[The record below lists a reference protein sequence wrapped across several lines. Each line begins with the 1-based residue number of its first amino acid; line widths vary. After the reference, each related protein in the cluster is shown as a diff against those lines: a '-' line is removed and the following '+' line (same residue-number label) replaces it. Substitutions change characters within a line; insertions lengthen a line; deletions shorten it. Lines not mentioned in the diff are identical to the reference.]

1 MAPEVKP
8 PEEVEITILDR
19 SEITTYPT
27 LEKEV
32 KVMSITFT
40 APGIPPL
47 TVRIPKEE
55 YSKDR
60 ENEEIRK
67 AIKEYK
73 EVKPEVRRI
82 TL

>member
-1 MAPEVKP
+1 MPEPKL

-19 SEITTYPT
+19 SEITTWPT

-55 YSKDR
+55 YSEER
-60 ENEEIRK
+60 ETEEIRK

-73 EVKPEVRRI
+73 EVKPEVKRI

>member
-1 MAPEVKP
+1 MPPEIKP
-8 PEEVEITILDR
+8 PEEVMITILDR

-40 APGIPPL
+40 ATGIPPL

-55 YSKDR
+55 YSAER
-60 ENEEIRK
+60 ETEEIKK

-73 EVKPEVRRI
+73 EIKPEIKRVI
-82 TL
+82 L

>member
-1 MAPEVKP
+1 MPEEKAPE
-8 PEEVEITILDR
+8 EIEITILDR

-55 YSKDR
+55 YSAEK
-60 ENEEIRK
+60 ETEEIRK

-73 EVKPEVRRI
+73 EVKPEVKRI